1 MDRRW
6 KAWFY
11 VLKLESELN
20 TGLDWLVM
28 RNFFSR
34 SDISSNFSVLVPKR
48 ICRTSAVKAKTANY
62 ILRPYFSFTGSACR
76 CAKNVHC
83 SQCQTTLT
91 FTATRLLIWRRK
103 VLNVLLFLFKMHT
116 IRITARFVTCSF
128 PSSRIPGRPRTSAC
142 FCAKARLIRVTS
154 LLGFGGLK
162 TYLQAWEIIVSNS
175 KRKISSSSLRKTTGQ
190 TRNWPK

>member
-1 MDRRW
+1 
-6 KAWFY
+6 
-11 VLKLESELN
+11 
-20 TGLDWLVM
+20 M

-48 ICRTSAVKAKTANY
+48 ICRTSAIKAKTANY

-76 CAKNVHC
+76 CAQNVHC

-103 VLNVLLFLFKMHT
+103 VLKVLLFLFKMHT
-116 IRITARFVTCSF
+116 LRITARFVTCSF

-142 FCAKARLIRVTS
+142 FCAKARLIRATS
-154 LLGFGGLK
+154 LLGFGSLK
-162 TYLQAWEIIVSNS
+162 TLILTGLRNHCFKQQKENQLVITKKNNGPNQKLTEIVVYRGI
-175 KRKISSSSLRKTTGQ
+175 KDQ
-190 TRNWPK
+190 